1 LALLIA
7 INAPPGM
14 LTFVDPDPA
23 LALAGYENY
32 LAVLS
37 APPLPTS
44 SPTGSPSG
52 GRSGGGDRSG
62 GGSGVGKG
70 GENKSLNLEVRH
82 NSFSFPYLT
91 HSGPG
96 LLSRFRIPGMPFNT
110 AEISLF
116 NLLPDN
122 CTIST
127 VLATSATPYENY
139 SVAN

>member
-1 LALLIA
+1 
-7 INAPPGM
+7 M
-14 LTFVDPDPA
+14 LTFADPDPA

-44 SPTGSPSG
+44 SPKGS

-62 GGSGVGKG
+62 GGSGVGKGKG

-91 HSGPG
+91 HPDPG
-96 LLSRFRIPGMPFNT
+96 LLSRFRIPGTPFNT

-122 CTIST
+122 CTISAI
-127 VLATSATPYENY
+127 LATSATPYENY